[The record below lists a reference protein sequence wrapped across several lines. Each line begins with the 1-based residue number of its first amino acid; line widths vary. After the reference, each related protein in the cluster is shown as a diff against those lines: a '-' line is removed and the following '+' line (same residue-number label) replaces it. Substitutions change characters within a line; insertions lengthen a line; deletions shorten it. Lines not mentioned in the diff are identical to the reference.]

1 MISAEH
7 LGRRFG
13 PYVYPVERE
22 RISQLA
28 AAVGEL
34 HPIYHDRAAAQSAGL
49 PDLPAPPTLAT
60 CYGLWA
66 NVALLHELAEIH
78 ALLPRMLHGE
88 QHYTYHTP
96 VYAGDTL
103 TATSEITSIVHKHGQ
118 TGPFDLLTLETQLVN
133 QHGALAITD
142 RLVAVVRPAYAPL
155 YLPPLQPPQYSAATP
170 LPGATVLPP
179 VTEVAPGVALPTFH
193 APPLLAEDML
203 RYAAA
208 SLDYNPLHTDA
219 EYAHSLG
226 MEGVIAHGMLVMGQ
240 MARLATA
247 LGGPLGLRSFNVRF
261 LGPTHPGDTLGFG
274 GMISAVDSAASPQ
287 RVEAELWA
295 MTSDATPRARGV
307 VQVALAE

>member
-1 MISAEH
+1 MISTEH

-34 HPIYHDRAAAQSAGL
+34 HPCYHDLAAAQAAGL

-78 ALLPRMLHGE
+78 AVLPRMLHGE
-88 QHYTYHTP
+88 QHYSYHVP

-103 TATSEITSIVHKHGQ
+103 TATVEITSIVHKHGQ
-118 TGPFDLLTLETQLVN
+118 SGPFDLLTLETQLVN
-133 QHGALAITD
+133 QHGVLAITD
-142 RLVAVVRPAYAPL
+142 RLVAVVRPDYNALPV
-155 YLPPLQPPQYSAATP
+155 PPLQPPASVSPTP

-179 VTEVAPGVALPTFH
+179 VSELAIGVILPTFH
-193 APPLLAEDML
+193 APSLLAEDMV

-226 MEGVIAHGMLVMGQ
+226 MDGVIAHGMLVMGQ

-247 LGGPLGLRSFNVRF
+247 LAGPLGLRSLSTRF
-261 LGPTHPGDTLGFG
+261 LGPTHPGDALGFG
-274 GMISAVDSAASPQ
+274 GMITAVAPEAPPQ
-287 RVEAELWA
+287 LVEAELWA
-295 MTSDATPRARGV
+295 MTADATPRARGV